1 MALPGDERTRAHGIL
16 GGIPFKIDQNA
27 PEEIGRPGHAHIGR
41 SLFRPGTDI
50 SGRPGA
56 QNLREERLIWHITD
70 WDGGEGQTV
79 LRNGDDASARKFYRS
94 EGLDFRVPGKVMLN
108 QSTVASAPPDASGG
122 GSSDIEGSVFTDVT
136 GVSTV
141 VNTTDRRLEVAAD
154 VVESTSFTPGASQ
167 TQARVYLYKETPAT
181 TTIEGSEFLL
191 KDGVGHPTGSNFKLT
206 EPGSM
211 AGTVILP
218 STGTQL
224 YKVTFTLN
232 ATALTTQYSAEVKL
246 LIVDTTN
253 TTENIITST
262 VITIPNRTTASL
274 DWVPVAGRNYRARVR
289 WLSKTGSAQ
298 DVIIDNI
305 THGKADTPTSVTVFV
320 RNHTDGNTTNL
331 PTQTV
336 QLQNTTS
343 AQALTLNYTGV
354 AAKAYRVRVQYNS
367 GAQRPTVDKVTHN
380 VQTTT
385 PWSLDDLELGQGAR
399 VWLVGHRAGVD
410 NQLWYRDHATEDWTL
425 STVMNAI
432 TATGSVSVA
441 MAHTDLY
448 EYILD
453 AGGEV
458 TQATTS
464 VDVAYTDARTG
475 ANGMAI
481 CQNRLFILRESTG
494 AGRITVEVFP
504 IDQTAG
510 LPLTSATAGYQTAKV
525 TDAQSG
531 PDTDLRQVMTP
542 TPTGARFF
550 VNYSNVSCV
559 VYEADTSGSALV
571 VREITRLDVGAR
583 ATAICYVAGSTF
595 IAGQFHGETGKIPRT
610 ALWVIDQNGVLRK
623 VGTFRRDDPINAI
636 VSKMQPYENDLW
648 ILQGK
653 AVWRFPLSLLG
664 GLFLEYQLDPPAQS
678 YQRAI
683 AVLQGHTFALFN
695 QSDANNVGGV
705 TWVTGSVGTYR
716 QSAVADGN
724 SFTTSIQDFGL
735 PGVNK
740 LLRRIQVVSDEMAA
754 NTAIHVHYQTDQS
767 GTWVEVGTHSAG
779 SASDFTISDAFAAVE
794 FNSVQVRVT
803 LSSTTGVGTPK
814 GTAIIVEA
822 LPSEFEE
829 FVDLMILTEDE
840 DANFHTPDTQRSG
853 GDISQAIFGLWRA
866 GAPVTLVDGF
876 SNIMP
881 GNNPEYLVRIEDI
894 NGSNDE
900 VGEGRL
906 SVRLRVLQ

>member
-16 GGIPFKIDQNA
+16 GGIPFRVDQPA
-27 PEEIGRPGHAHIGR
+27 PEEIGRPAHSHIGR

-56 QNLREERLIWHITD
+56 QNLREERLIRHITD
-70 WDGGEGQTV
+70 WDGGEGQV
-79 LRNGDDASARKFYRS
+79 IYRNGDEASDRRFFRS
-94 EGLDFRVPGKVMLN
+94 EGLDFRVPGKVSLN
-108 QSTVASAPPDASGG
+108 QSSVSTAPPDASGG
-122 GSSDIEGSVFTDVT
+122 GSSDIEGSAFTDVT
-136 GVSTV
+136 GTSVV
-141 VNTTDRRLEVAAD
+141 VNTTDRRLSTAAD

-167 TQARVYLYKETPAT
+167 TQAKVFLYKEAPT
-181 TTIEGSEFLL
+181 TTTVEGSEFIL

-211 AGTVILP
+211 AGTQILQGL
-218 STGTQL
+218 TTQL
-224 YKVTFTLN
+224 HKVTFTLN
-232 ATALTTQYSAEVKL
+232 ASALTTQYSAEVKCI
-246 LIVDTTN
+246 IVDTTN
-253 TTENIITST
+253 ATENIITST
-262 VITIPNRTTASL
+262 VITIPRKTTATL
-274 DWVPVAGRNYRARVR
+274 DWVPVAGRSYRARVR

-298 DVIIDNI
+298 DVIIDKI
-305 THGKADTPTSVTVFV
+305 THGKADIPTSVTVFV

-343 AQALTLNYTGV
+343 AQVLTLNYTGI

-367 GAQRPTVDKVTHN
+367 GAQRPVVDKVTHN

-385 PWSLDDLELGQGAR
+385 PWTLDDLELGQGAR
-399 VWLVGHRAGVD
+399 VWLVGHRTGVD
-410 NQLWYRDHATEDWTL
+410 NQLWVRDHATETWTL
-425 STVMNAI
+425 STVMDAI

-448 EYILD
+448 EYVLD

-458 TQATTS
+458 TQASTTA
-464 VDVAYTDARTG
+464 DAAYTDARTG

-494 AGRITVEVFP
+494 AGRVTVEVFP

-531 PDTDLRQVMTP
+531 PDTALRQVMTP

-550 VNYSNVSCV
+550 FNNSNVSCV
-559 VYEADTSGSALV
+559 IYEADTSGSTLV

-583 ATAICYVAGSTF
+583 ATAICYVSGVTF
-595 IAGQFHGETGKIPRT
+595 IAGQFLAETGKIPRT

-623 VGTFRRDDPINAI
+623 VGTFRRDDPINAY

-648 ILQGK
+648 LLQGR
-653 AVWRFPLSLLG
+653 AVWRFPLSLTG
-664 GLFLEYQLDPPAQS
+664 GLFLEYELDPADQS
-678 YQRAI
+678 FQRAI
-683 AVLQGHTFALFN
+683 AVLQGHTFALYN
-695 QSDANNVGGV
+695 QADTNNVGGV
-705 TWVTGSVGTYR
+705 TWVTGSVATFR

-724 SFTTSIQDFGL
+724 SFISSAEDFGL
-735 PGVNK
+735 PGVTK
-740 LLRRIQVVSDEMAA
+740 MLRRIQVVSDTMGA
-754 NTAIHVHYQTDQS
+754 NTAVHVHYQIDQS
-767 GTWVEVGTHSAG
+767 GVWIEAGTHDSG
-779 SASDFTISDAFAAVE
+779 SETVFTISDASDVVE
-794 FNSVQVRVT
+794 FSDVTLRVT
-803 LSSTTGVGTPK
+803 LSSSTGVNTPK
-814 GTAIIVEA
+814 VRAVILEA
-822 LPSEFEE
+822 LPIEFEE
-829 FVDLMILTEDE
+829 FIDLIILTEDE
-840 DANFHTPDTQRSG
+840 DANFRTPDTQRSG
-853 GDISQAIFGLWRA
+853 GDISQAIFGLWRE
-866 GAPVTLVDGF
+866 GSPVTLVDGF
-876 SNIMP
+876 SNSMP

-900 VGEGRL
+900 IGEGRL